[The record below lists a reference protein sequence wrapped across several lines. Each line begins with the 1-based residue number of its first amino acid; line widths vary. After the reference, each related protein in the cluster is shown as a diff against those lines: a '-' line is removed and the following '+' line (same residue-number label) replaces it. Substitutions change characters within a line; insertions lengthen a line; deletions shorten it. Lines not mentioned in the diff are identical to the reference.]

1 MDEDYEREE
10 ELKGRQDGRT
20 FRVGRVLRG
29 TFDGKDE
36 TLEPAMTRLML
47 ELTHLPYG
55 EEDGPARRSALPTA
69 VTQPPSLLRRI
80 ASRLHLAG
88 G

>member
-10 ELKGRQDGRT
+10 ELKGSQDGRT

-36 TLEPAMTRLML
+36 TLEPAITRLML

-55 EEDGPARRSALPTA
+55 EEEVAVRRPAVPPAA
-69 VTQPPSLLRRI
+69 VEPPSLLRRI
-80 ASRLHLAG
+80 ASRLHLA
-88 G
+88 

>member
-10 ELKGRQDGRT
+10 QLKGSQDGRT

-29 TFDGKDE
+29 TFDHKDE
-36 TLEPAMTRLML
+36 TLEPAITRLML

-55 EEDGPARRSALPTA
+55 EEEVMARRPVVPSAAA
-69 VTQPPSLLRRI
+69 VEPPSLLRRI
-80 ASRLHLAG
+80 ASRLHLA
-88 G
+88 

>member
-1 MDEDYEREE
+1 MNEEYEREE
-10 ELKGRQDGRT
+10 ELKGRQSGRT

-36 TLEPAMTRLML
+36 TLEPAITRLML

-55 EEDGPARRSALPTA
+55 EEEVVGRRPVVPQAA
-69 VTQPPSLLRRI
+69 AEPPSLLRRI
-80 ASRLHLAG
+80 ASRLHLA
-88 G
+88 

>member
-1 MDEDYEREE
+1 MDEDYERDE

-36 TLEPAMTRLML
+36 TLEPAITRLML
-47 ELTHLPYG
+47 QLTHLPYG
-55 EEDGPARRSALPTA
+55 DEEGPRRRHAAPPAATE
-69 VTQPPSLLRRI
+69 PPSLLKRI
-80 ASRLHLAG
+80 ASRLHLA
-88 G
+88 